1 MVTKRNSL
9 SDTRRESFYTEL
21 HALLTAGLDFSQAFR
36 LLIDGERDARIKA
49 LLKQLYGNVVD
60 GAALWQAM
68 ERSEAFRR
76 LECGVI
82 RIGDETGRLAE
93 TLEFLGDYFRKRSV
107 QRANDLFVGKLSAR
121 YPLYGRGG
129 RGFHARGRCSHVR
142 RSLCPHGRRTA
153 GIDSLDHLRIAGIS
167 RLCRRDDRGIL
178 WNRYNLL
185 CKPKQEG
192 GTPMVIEHV
201 VAPACGGHHYP

>member
-49 LLKQLYGNVVD
+49 LLKQLYDNVVD

-93 TLEFLGDYFRKRSV
+93 TLEFLGDYFR
-107 QRANDLFVGKLSAR
+107 
-121 YPLYGRGG
+121 
-129 RGFHARGRCSHVR
+129 C
-142 RSLCPHGRRTA
+142 
-153 GIDSLDHLRIAGIS
+153 
-167 RLCRRDDRGIL
+167 
-178 WNRYNLL
+178 
-185 CKPKQEG
+185 
-192 GTPMVIEHV
+192 
-201 VAPACGGHHYP
+201 

>member
-107 QRANDLFVGKLSAR
+107 QRRMISSSAS
-121 YPLYGRGG
+121 YPLVILCTAVAVVAFMLAVVVPKFEEVYSPKGG
-129 RGFHARGRCSHVR
+129 EQPA
-142 RSLCPHGRRTA
+142 LT
-153 GIDSLDHLRIAGIS
+153 
-167 RLCRRDDRGIL
+167 RGIIS
-178 WNRYNLL
+178 
-185 CKPKQEG
+185 
-192 GTPMVIEHV
+192 V
-201 VAPACGGHHYP
+201 